1 MGRPKGIHST
11 DNHNFYGKIRN
22 FGSIRYRVEDDPMCR
37 TLEEVSSLGDA
48 RSRLSILYPG
58 KKIELLGGVRY
69 YEPYKEVYRRL
80 YYKRIFKEGDKNKE
94 HG

>member
-22 FGSIRYRVEDDPMCR
+22 TGSIRYRVEDEPICR
-37 TLEEVSSLGDA
+37 TLEDVSSLNEVHA
-48 RSRLSILYPG
+48 RLNKLYPG
-58 KKIELLGGVRY
+58 KKIELLGGIKH
-69 YEPYKEVYRRL
+69 YEPYKEVYRRE
-80 YYKRIFKEGDKNKE
+80 YYKRIFKKE